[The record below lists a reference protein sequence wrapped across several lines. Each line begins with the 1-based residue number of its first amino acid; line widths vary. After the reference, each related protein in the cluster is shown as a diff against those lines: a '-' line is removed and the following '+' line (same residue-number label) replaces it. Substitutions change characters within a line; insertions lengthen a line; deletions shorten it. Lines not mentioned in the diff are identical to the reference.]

1 MKKSWFYLGILS
13 SLTMILTGCGGEG
26 ENKAANPAPA
36 ASTPAAP
43 TASPTAAFNQPTVA
57 AKSADAA
64 KPTVATKPADAAA
77 KTATTAPAIDIAAG
91 LIPPTDADDWSK
103 TVSKGRI
110 DPFAA
115 IQLQPVEVLSDQ
127 DKLTIGKMP
136 APAVKSAAANTAKA
150 AIAPKP
156 KTVLAIKAQ
165 PQKLPAIARQVKIK
179 EAAVTKVSLGKVI
192 KAKNTLIASNP
203 KMANG
208 KAKFV
213 KLATAQGKK
222 SLPAIAANNKKGITV
237 TQKAKSNSAIA
248 LREVKPAISNIAPI
262 SAAPVKEPLQAQ
274 AVGVSGIIQFGGKT
288 QVIVKLPA
296 ESFSRYVEVGDHIA
310 NGSVLVKRVE
320 GEQTLT
326 PIVVLEE
333 EGIEVKRQL
342 GDGVTVDANQAA
354 VKQKY

>member
-13 SLTMILTGCGGEG
+13 TLTMILTGCGGEG

-57 AKSADAA
+57 AK
-64 KPTVATKPADAAA
+64 PTVADKPVDATA

-103 TVSKGRI
+103 TVSKGRL

-115 IQLQPVEVLSDQ
+115 IQLQPVEVFSDK
-127 DKLTIGKMP
+127 DKLTIGKIP
-136 APAVKSAAANTAKA
+136 AATVKSAAANTAKA

-156 KTVLAIKAQ
+156 KTVLAKTIKAQ

-208 KAKFV
+208 NAKFV

-296 ESFSRYVEVGDHIA
+296 ESFSRYVEVGDRIA

>member
-13 SLTMILTGCGGEG
+13 TLTMILTGCGGEG

-43 TASPTAAFNQPTVA
+43 TASPTAAFNQPIV
-57 AKSADAA
+57 AA
-64 KPTVATKPADAAA
+64 KPTVADKPVDATA

-103 TVSKGRI
+103 TVSKGRL

-115 IQLQPVEVLSDQ
+115 IQLQPVEVFSDK
-127 DKLTIGKMP
+127 DKLTIGKIP
-136 APAVKSAAANTAKA
+136 APTVKSAAANTAKA

-156 KTVLAIKAQ
+156 KTVLAKTIKAQ
-165 PQKLPAIARQVKIK
+165 PQKLPAIARQVNIK

-208 KAKFV
+208 NAKFV

-296 ESFSRYVEVGDHIA
+296 ESFSRYVEVGDRIA